1 MNNMSVFTES
11 KALRLANTSNPAY
24 MVIDFIVCSD
34 EINLNGEKLTKEG
47 LELNAESLVD
57 MPIQVDRY
65 RLEKGLYS
73 SLTHRAE
80 KDGLKTD
87 SVGVITKVWLE
98 TDDNDVTTMYASAK
112 IWKRYKATCEAL
124 VELYAEDNLKFS
136 WELVSTNW
144 ITAEDG
150 TRQHSD
156 FYFMGHCIVSMPSYP
171 IAKAQLLVAELEQ
184 NSEQQSEVTGLED
197 NLVVELKEEE
207 LEVTAEKVDE
217 VVSETEEEVVEAEK
231 PVEEAEVVEDKVVE
245 AEKVDDKEDKMIA
258 YADAIATLTQTVA
271 TLQAQISELEPY
283 RLEAVRLAEE
293 KALAETEARKAELKV
308 MAERVVGEL
317 TAEMNEAI
325 ESQDEKAL
333 KLLIADFAIAN
344 VKEST
349 SVVAEKIED
358 VIIAT
363 KDEEYNV
370 TVQRKIQ
377 LV

>member
-98 TDDNDVTTMYASAK
+98 TNDNDVTTMYASAK

-293 KALAETEARKAELKV
+293 KAFAETEARKAELKV

>member
-98 TDDNDVTTMYASAK
+98 TNDNDVTTMYASAK

-144 ITAEDG
+144 IIAEDG

-207 LEVTAEKVDE
+207 LEVTAETVDE
-217 VVSETEEEVVEAEK
+217 VVSETVEEVVEAEK

>member
-24 MVIDFIVCSD
+24 MIIDFIVANS
-34 EINLNGEKLTKEG
+34 EVNLNGEILTKEG

-231 PVEEAEVVEDKVVE
+231 PVEEAEVFEDKVVE

>member
-11 KALRLANTSNPAY
+11 KALRLASGSNPAY
-24 MVIDFIVCSD
+24 MVIDFVVCND
-34 EINLNGEKLTKEG
+34 QINLNGERLLKEG

-124 VELYAEDNLKFS
+124 EEMYAEDNLKFS
-136 WELVSTNW
+136 WELVSKDW
-144 ITAEDG
+144 INAEDG
-150 TRQHSD
+150 TREHSD

-184 NSEQQSEVTGLED
+184 NSENKSEVSELED
-197 NLVVELKEEE
+197 ILKEEV
-207 LEVTAEKVDE
+207 EVIAEAVVEDE
-217 VVSETEEEVVEAEK
+217 VVSETVEDEPVVEAE
-231 PVEEAEVVEDKVVE
+231 VEPEPVE
-245 AEKVDDKEDKMIA
+245 AEKSDDKEDKMVA
-258 YADAIATLTQTVA
+258 YAEAIATLTQTVA
-271 TLQAQISELEPY
+271 TLQAQVLELEPY

-293 KALAETEARKAELKV
+293 KALAETEAKKAELKV

-317 TAEMNEAI
+317 TAEMNDAI
-325 ESQDEKAL
+325 EAKDEKAL

-358 VIIAT
+358 VVIAS
-363 KDEEYNV
+363 KDEEYV
-370 TVQRKIQ
+370 VEKPRQIK